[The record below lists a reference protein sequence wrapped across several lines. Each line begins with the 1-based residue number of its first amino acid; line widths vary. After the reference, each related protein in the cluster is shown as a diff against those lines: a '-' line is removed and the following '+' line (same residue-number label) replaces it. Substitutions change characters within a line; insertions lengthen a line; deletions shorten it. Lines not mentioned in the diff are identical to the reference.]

1 MTKGKT
7 GGGSI
12 VHTNRMVSAQN
23 TAKGTAKSNNPP
35 AIKPLGTT
43 PPGPPKSPP
52 KSFATPA
59 VAPKVVAPTGAAAK
73 NPINFNTGG
82 KKLGNHY

>member
-1 MTKGKT
+1 MAK
-7 GGGSI
+7 GSI
-12 VHTNRMVSAQN
+12 VHTNRKVSAQG
-23 TAKGTAKSNNPP
+23 TAKGTEMSNNPP
-35 AIKPLGTT
+35 AIKPLGVT
-43 PPGPPKSPP
+43 PSGPPKTAP

-59 VAPKVVAPTGAAAK
+59 VAPKVVAPKGAAAK